1 MYNETGTFL
10 NWSLPSPPPTQ
21 TCTLLP
27 SNASNTTNKSF
38 TAIGPFSGSLNAT
51 KPLSF
56 SAAQNVQRLIIK
68 TSVAVADAAL
78 YNGSF
83 YASEITT
90 ETTDAEGN
98 III

>member
-1 MYNETGTFL
+1 MQNMYNETGTFL
-10 NWSLPSPPPTQ
+10 NWSMPSPPPIQ

-27 SNASNTTNKSF
+27 STSNHTINASF
-38 TAIGPFSGSLNAT
+38 PAIGPFSGSLNAT

-83 YASEITT
+83 YASETTT
-90 ETTDAEGN
+90 ETTDE
-98 III
+98 